1 MKKQPCKHRQ
11 FIVGNASQISSFVL
25 YWEPALCY
33 VHTCPTLHCRHP
45 RELVQRQ
52 TDWGEDSQEL
62 CWHWGTA
69 CVCEGGLIVSP
80 CIKQTNH
87 TSKYV
92 PTAIGQV
99 GPTSWGSYCP
109 LGLVAARMVHL
120 VFSLHTRPACMHQ
133 QYTHHWEIRPHI
145 TTKTWCLYL
154 VHEHQVQYFYTQYSH
169 MSRTYTL
176 ATLMVCCSMAS
187 WMLALSCSRMLLNS
201 SSGGWEVCITM
212 FYSMKKDVPLPMQQR
227 PPSAS
232 TRAPASNC
240 HSPLSWG
247 EKVVKFLCHCTI
259 AGDIAI
265 CPVYMKDDGC
275 YPHTCMHI
283 SQHLASIGYV
293 ENS

>member
-1 MKKQPCKHRQ
+1 M
-11 FIVGNASQISSFVL
+11 
-25 YWEPALCY
+25 
-33 VHTCPTLHCRHP
+33 
-45 RELVQRQ
+45 
-52 TDWGEDSQEL
+52 
-62 CWHWGTA
+62 
-69 CVCEGGLIVSP
+69 CEGGLSVSP

-201 SSGGWEVCITM
+201 SSGGWEVCIKM
-212 FYSMKKDVPLPMQQR
+212 FYSMKKDVLHLCSRGLHLPVPELL
-227 PPSAS
+227 PPTA
-232 TRAPASNC
+232 T
-240 HSPLSWG
+240 H
-247 EKVVKFLCHCTI
+247 HCPEERRWWSSFVTAL

-275 YPHTCMHI
+275 YPYTCMHI